1 MPKRIHQ
8 CYSRIIYNKKSE
20 EYYTDWDHSDYCKK
34 EQIPIFE
41 NIGDINEQIEN
52 YKSLRNTLTKYLNSH
67 PTISVSDF
75 IKKGYTLYNK
85 NQCKFKIE
93 KHTFKN
99 LYYN

>member
-1 MPKRIHQ
+1 M
-8 CYSRIIYNKKSE
+8 
-20 EYYTDWDHSDYCKK
+20 
-34 EQIPIFE
+34 
-41 NIGDINEQIEN
+41 
-52 YKSLRNTLTKYLNSH
+52 TKYLNSH

-99 LYYN
+99 LYYNWKKNSLALTKFSALENVKANNDE